1 MKNRKGFTL
10 IELLVVIAIIALL
23 LSILLPALNKVKE
36 KAREVVCKAHLKGV
50 GLAIILYL
58 EDNEGRAYNS
68 QPANRFFWEDTAGQE
83 LDPDDSDA
91 YWGIAYK
98 DYAETPKVF
107 GCASFQRVAQRLYLG
122 FDQSEI
128 KRAKNAGLGLNRFF
142 FKDIKASSSDPF
154 RNNRK
159 VSNLKNPYQFIIC
172 QDHVEPKIEGWSGDS
187 SFAGSNDQ
195 DDMMYIPS
203 DMSINLGHYRPT
215 TAGGRGDATDEDD
228 RCQLYWGIF
237 RHGKRNTSLDDPRD
251 AAQRVGQIN
260 SNPNGR
266 SNTLWLDGHVEHIA
280 ETTGEN
286 ISQRWY
292 SGYKN

>member
-1 MKNRKGFTL
+1 MKNRDGFTL

-23 LSILLPALNKVKE
+23 LAILLPSLNKVKE
-36 KAREVVCKAHLKGV
+36 KAREIVCKAHLKGV
-50 GLAIILYL
+50 GLAILLYL
-58 EDNEGRAYNS
+58 EDNEGRAYDS
-68 QPANRFFWEDTAGQE
+68 QPANRFFWEDAAGQE
-83 LDPDDSDA
+83 LAPDDGDA

-128 KRAKNAGLGLNRFF
+128 KRAKNAGFGLNRFF
-142 FKDIKASSSDPF
+142 YKDIKASGSDPF
-154 RNNRK
+154 RSNRK
-159 VSNLKNPYQFIIC
+159 VGEMSNPYQFIIC
-172 QDHVEPKIEGWSGDS
+172 QDHVEPRIEGWSGSS
-187 SFAGSNDQ
+187 SFTGSDQ

-203 DMSINLGHYRPT
+203 DMSINLGHYRPN
-215 TAGGRGDATDEDD
+215 AVGGRGDATDVND

-237 RHGKRNTSLDDPRD
+237 RHGKRNKSLDDPRN

-286 ISQRWY
+286 VNQRWY
-292 SGYKN
+292 SGYKK